1 MAVQRFY
8 LTYAQE
14 RIKEPIIWRAG
25 RDFEVVTNIRGAS
38 VSDHIGIL
46 ALELTGEPEEIGR
59 AVSWIASQ
67 GVKVEPIAKNVIE

>member
-25 RDFEVVTNIRGAS
+25 KDFDVITNIRGAS

-46 ALELTGEPEEIGR
+46 ALELTGEPEEIQR
-59 AVSWIASQ
+59 AVHWIASQ